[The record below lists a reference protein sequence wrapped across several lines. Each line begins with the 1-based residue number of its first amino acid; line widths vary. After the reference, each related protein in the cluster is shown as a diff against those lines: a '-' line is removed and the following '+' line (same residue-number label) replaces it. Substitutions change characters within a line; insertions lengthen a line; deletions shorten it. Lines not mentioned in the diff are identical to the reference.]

1 MSTPVE
7 VPPPFAVLDLMLG
20 SMVTQTIYVAAEL
33 GIADLLYTDGP
44 LPAGEIARKVD
55 ADPESLSRLL
65 RFLASYGI
73 FAEQDG
79 RYALTPRADALR
91 SDAPM
96 SMRGMARLMGHPT
109 HWADW
114 TGFLETIRT
123 GEPAVPKR
131 HGGMNMFELVM
142 TDQDYGQIFF
152 GGMTNLSDT
161 ETVPL
166 VSGYDWSQFG
176 TIVDVG
182 AGRGGLLAAILQ
194 AAPDSRGICFDER
207 APGNGAGEVLEAAG
221 VADRVRIETGSF
233 FGPAPAGGDA
243 YLLKHIVHDWPHE
256 QTVQILRNIRAV
268 AGPDTRL
275 LIMEFVLPEDSSPHI
290 GKLIDLWL
298 LLLLG
303 GVERTA
309 SQYAELLAEAGWQLE
324 RVVPT
329 MATIA
334 IVEARPV

>member
-1 MSTPVE
+1 MTTVE

-33 GIADLLYTDGP
+33 GIADLLHTEGP
-44 LPAGEIARKVD
+44 LTAEEIARKVD
-55 ADPESLSRLL
+55 ADPASLDRLM
-65 RFLASYGI
+65 RFLCSREI
-73 FAEQDG
+73 FQEQG
-79 RYALTPRADALR
+79 GTYALSPRAHALR

-109 HWADW
+109 HWSDW

-123 GEPAVPKR
+123 GQPAVPEQ
-131 HGGMNMFELVM
+131 HGGMGMFELLM
-142 TDQDYGQIFF
+142 TDQEYGRTFF
-152 GGMTNLSDT
+152 GGMTDLSDT
-161 ETVPL
+161 ETMPL
-166 VSGYDWSQFG
+166 VTGFDWSRFG

-194 AAPDSRGICFDER
+194 AAPGSRGVCFDER

-221 VADRVRIETGSF
+221 VADRVTVETGSF

-243 YLLKHIVHDWPHE
+243 YLLKHIVHDWPHDRAVE
-256 QTVQILRNIRAV
+256 ILRNVRA
-268 AGPDTRL
+268 AAKPDSTL
-275 LIMEFVLPEDSSPHI
+275 LIMEFVLPEDGSPHI

-303 GVERTA
+303 GGERTTG
-309 SQYAELLAEAGWQLE
+309 QYRELLAEAGWELE
-324 RVVPT
+324 EVVPT
-329 MATIA
+329 QAAIA
-334 IVEARPV
+334 IVVARPV